1 MSAVRCRIRE
11 DLVIGDGEKLAL
23 LCGPDVME
31 TEEQVLETAR
41 EVKRI
46 SEKYGLPA
54 VFKCSFDKANRTSL
68 SSYRGPGLEKALPVF
83 QRVKDE
89 TGLPIVTDVHETHQV
104 GRVAEVVDLLQVPAF
119 LSRQT
124 DLLVACAKAG
134 KPVLVKKGQFVAPKD
149 MRHAVGKLRESGCFD
164 ILLAERGAT
173 FGYNNLVV
181 DMRSLPLMRDIGVPV
196 CMDATHAVQLPSAAG
211 GSSGGERRFVAGLAR
226 AAVAMGVDALFLEIH
241 PNPDE
246 ALCDG
251 PNSLDFALFEEVV
264 AQAVAVRRALGQP

>member
-1 MSAVRCRIRE
+1 MKPISCTVRE
-11 DLVIGDGEKLAL
+11 DVVIGDGQPLVL

-31 TEEQVLETAR
+31 TEEQVLRTAR
-41 EVKRI
+41 EVQRV

-54 VFKCSFDKANRTSL
+54 IFKCSFDKANRTSL
-68 SSYRGPGLEKALPVF
+68 SSYRGPGLERALEVFRQVKA
-83 QRVKDE
+83 E
-89 TGLPIVTDVHETHQV
+89 TGLPLVTDVHETQQV
-104 GRVAEVVDLLQVPAF
+104 EKVAEVADLLQVPAF

-124 DLLVACAKAG
+124 DLLVACAQTG
-134 KPVLVKKGQFVAPKD
+134 KPVFVKKGQFVAPKD
-149 MRHAVGKLRESGCFD
+149 MRHAVEKLRQSGCD
-164 ILLAERGAT
+164 EILLGERGAT

-226 AAVAMGVDALFLEIH
+226 AAVAMGVDALFLEVH

-251 PNSLDFALFEEVV
+251 PNSLDFPLFEQVV
-264 AQAVAVRRALGQP
+264 REAVAIRKALGQP

>member
-1 MSAVRCRIRE
+1 MSQVRCKVR
-11 DLVIGDGEKLAL
+11 DDVVIGDGQPLAL

-31 TEEQVLETAR
+31 TEEQVLTTAR
-41 EVKRI
+41 EVKRVA
-46 SEKYGLPA
+46 EKFGLPA

-68 SSYRGPGLEKALPVF
+68 SSYRGPGMERALEVF
-83 QRVKDE
+83 QQVKAE
-89 TGLPIVTDVHETHQV
+89 TGLPLVTDVHETHQV
-104 GRVAEVVDLLQVPAF
+104 ERVAEVADVLQVPAF

-124 DLLVACAKAG
+124 DLLVACARSG
-134 KPVLVKKGQFVAPKD
+134 KPVFVKKGQFVAPRD
-149 MRHAVGKLRESGCFD
+149 MRHAVEKLRQSGATE
-164 ILLAERGAT
+164 ILLGERGAS

-181 DMRSLPLMRDIGVPV
+181 DMRSLPLMRETGVPV

-226 AAVAMGVDALFLEIH
+226 AAVAMGVDALFLELH

-251 PNSLDFALFEEVV
+251 PNSLDFPLFEQVV
-264 AQAVAVRRALGQP
+264 AEAVAIRAALGQP